1 MANRLASDRQGA
13 RGFRALCRMGK
24 RGHRLELY
32 ARPLNPPILGDFDLR
47 FCSKSPNFGGFRGL
61 FGALISCLL
70 VLAAPTHAA
79 ELAQIKERGYV
90 IIGVKDNVRP
100 LGFRNEAGEL
110 AGLEIDL
117 ARRVAQELLGD
128 PNAIAL
134 RPLSNSDRIPALLSD
149 QVDLVIA
156 RVAATPA
163 RARLVDFSKPYYLD
177 GTTFVSRS
185 AMTLGDLQR
194 QSIAVLK
201 GSGTIAVV
209 RSLLPQ
215 AQLVGVD
222 SYEEA
227 HRLLEANQVG
237 AFAADATVLTGWV
250 QEYPQYAL
258 LPQLVSVSALA
269 VAMPRGLQYE
279 DLRQRVNGAIGD
291 WQTQGLLR
299 QSILNWGLP
308 EAGVPSLETGET
320 VLDDTK

>member
-1 MANRLASDRQGA
+1 MRARVVRVLFHTSQICLGALASRQI
-13 RGFRALCRMGK
+13 
-24 RGHRLELY
+24 
-32 ARPLNPPILGDFDLR
+32 IL
-47 FCSKSPNFGGFRGL
+47 
-61 FGALISCLL
+61 
-70 VLAAPTHAA
+70 PTQAA

-90 IIGVKDNVRP
+90 IVGVKDNLRP
-100 LGFRNEAGEL
+100 LGFRNEAGDL
-110 AGLEIDL
+110 TGLEIDL
-117 ARRVAQELLGD
+117 ARRIAQELFND
-128 PNAIAL
+128 PNAITL
-134 RPLSNSDRIPALLSD
+134 QPLPNSDRIPALLSD

-185 AMTLGDLQR
+185 VPTLRDLQQ
-194 QSIAVLK
+194 QSIAVLE
-201 GSGTIAVV
+201 GSSTIAVV
-209 RSLLPQ
+209 RSLLPK

-250 QEYPQYAL
+250 QEFPQYHL

-279 DLRQRVNGAIGD
+279 DLRQRVNGAIES

-308 EAGVPSLETGET
+308 EAGIPRLESDDT

>member
-1 MANRLASDRQGA
+1 MANRLANHGMRA
-13 RGFRALCRMGK
+13 RVVRALFYTSQIC
-24 RGHRLELY
+24 L
-32 ARPLNPPILGDFDLR
+32 
-47 FCSKSPNFGGFRGL
+47 
-61 FGALISCLL
+61 GALASSLIIL
-70 VLAAPTHAA
+70 PTQAA

-90 IIGVKDNVRP
+90 IIGVKDNLRP
-100 LGFRNEAGEL
+100 LGFRDEAGAL
-110 AGLEIDL
+110 TGLEIDL
-117 ARRVAQELLGD
+117 ARRIAQELFND
-128 PNAIAL
+128 PNAIAFQ
-134 RPLSNSDRIPALLSD
+134 PLPNADRIPALLSD

-185 AMTLGDLQR
+185 VPTLRDLQQ

-201 GSGTIAVV
+201 GSSTIAVV
-209 RSLLPQ
+209 RSLLPK

-250 QEYPQYAL
+250 QEFPQYHL

-279 DLRQRVNGAIGD
+279 DLRQRVNGAIES

-299 QSILNWGLP
+299 QRILNWGLP
-308 EAGVPSLETGET
+308 EAGIPRLESDDT